1 MINESTV
8 LYSLIVTVFCLINYK
23 VYICNKYMRKS
34 SDNEIELI
42 NNPGLPRSPTKSK
55 FDNVKLEEGLELKTE
70 YKSNCICSYCNRK
83 IDVLDK
89 KKKNLTVEYRAYDS
103 RICSSCYST
112 LSSKRS
118 SIF

>member
-42 NNPGLPRSPTKSK
+42 NNPGIPRSPTKSK
-55 FDNVKLEEGLELKTE
+55 LDNVKLEEGLGLKTE
-70 YKSNCICSYCNRK
+70 SNCNCSYCSRK
-83 IDVLDK
+83 IDILD
-89 KKKNLTVEYRAYDS
+89 KKKNLTVEFRAYDS